1 MSLPTGIQGIL
12 LAYDTGILPPPFSH
26 VFQLSLDWSKGDL
39 DTKLDLH
46 YTDREGLSEEELLD
60 EGFSLH
66 DDYRFAG
73 KIDSSWTQALQG
85 LLAETRWSNKP
96 LEEGG
101 IVLSFLPK
109 QAKEDIKTL
118 SNQEDWLLLAQEIIQ
133 AIYETSKKEA
143 PLTLRYQK
151 VEASQTREC
160 VLTLYFATRSV
171 RVTVQGVSQP
181 WPWEEATRLMKLV
194 FTPDYDYSK
203 ASTSPGKQPGAYLDC
218 GDGYWF
224 ALGKGITN
232 SHPSF
237 DAVQKIK
244 STFDRFF

>member
-1 MSLPTGIQGIL
+1 MGLSPAITGL
-12 LAYDTGILPPPFSH
+12 VLEYDSGILPPPFSH
-26 VFQLSLDWSKGDL
+26 VFRLALEWSKGDL
-39 DTKLDLH
+39 ETQLDLH

-60 EGFSLH
+60 EGFSLQ

-73 KIDSSWTQALQG
+73 KINSNWIHALQG
-85 LLAETRWSNKP
+85 LLGETHWSNKP
-96 LEEGG
+96 LEEGS
-101 IVLSFLPK
+101 IVVSFLPK
-109 QAKEDIKTL
+109 QGKEDIKTP
-118 SNQEDWLLLAQEIIQ
+118 SNQEEWLLLAQEIIQ

-143 PLTLRYQK
+143 PLSIRYQK
-151 VEASQTREC
+151 VEASQTRAC
-160 VLTLYFATRSV
+160 VLTLYFATR
-171 RVTVQGVSQP
+171 TVVVSIEGKDKSIS
-181 WPWEEATRLMKLV
+181 WKEATKLMKLV

-203 ASTSPGKQPGAYLDC
+203 ASPSPGKQPGAYLDC

-224 ALGKGITN
+224 SLGKGVTN